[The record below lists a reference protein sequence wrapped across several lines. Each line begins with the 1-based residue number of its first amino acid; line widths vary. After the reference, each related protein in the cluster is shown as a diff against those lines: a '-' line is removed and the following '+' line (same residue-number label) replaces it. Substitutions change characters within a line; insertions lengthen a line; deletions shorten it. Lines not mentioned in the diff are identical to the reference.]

1 MGSVYE
7 KYYQNVFS
15 STGTFLHVVSNKLHC
30 SVKTM
35 YKQLYNTVKLICH
48 CKKGFFVFPTCIIA
62 FQHFKNN
69 TFLTGLNIKWFF
81 PLTYTWIT
89 LTLCTRNQNLLRI
102 FAYSDTPLAKLTS
115 SWCCINTNTSRY
127 NSYVYIPL
135 MFCLSWLI
143 VIVIQSKK
151 TKYLSYNIS
160 SESHTTC
167 ICNRWVGPLTWSE
180 CLLCVGTTAASS
192 GGSRHICSPLRD
204 LWQLG
209 GGAAPNS
216 FQMKIKIFK
225 SFVISPHINPIFL
238 LIQNCNHFGVT
249 WKVSRRCHF

>member
-1 MGSVYE
+1 MILSL
-7 KYYQNVFS
+7 N
-15 STGTFLHVVSNKLHC
+15 
-30 SVKTM
+30 
-35 YKQLYNTVKLICH
+35 LYMNY
-48 CKKGFFVFPTCIIA
+48 FD
-62 FQHFKNN
+62 
-69 TFLTGLNIKWFF
+69 
-81 PLTYTWIT
+81 
-89 LTLCTRNQNLLRI
+89 LCTRNQNLLRI
-102 FAYSDTPLAKLTS
+102 FAYSDTSLAKLTS

-127 NSYVYIPL
+127 NLYVYIPL

-143 VIVIQSKK
+143 VIVIQSQKQNTCRT
-151 TKYLSYNIS
+151 TKPLDLIQHVYVTG
-160 SESHTTC
+160 EF
-167 ICNRWVGPLTWSE
+167 GPLTWSE

-192 GGSRHICSPLRD
+192 GGSRHICSPLGD